1 MLPRLSLSK
10 NDERELPLPVFHQLG
25 LSSVCGSW
33 GHQRAASSGPCPRFP
48 CAPVPVA
55 VGAPTVAGAGAARA
69 ERLPGS
75 LGTVSGAWRGQGPL
89 LGVAADGSRGSLGPS
104 PCSLLPVALR
114 APTALRRWVCDKDPP
129 ANQR

>member
-1 MLPRLSLSK
+1 MLPHLSLSK

-33 GHQRAASSGPCPRFP
+33 GHQRAASSGLCPRFP
-48 CAPVPVA
+48 CALVPVA

-69 ERLPGS
+69 ERLAGS
-75 LGTVSGAWRGQGPL
+75 LGTVCGAWQGH
-89 LGVAADGSRGSLGPS
+89 LGVAAHGSRGGLVPS
-104 PCSLLPVALR
+104 RCCRSLLPVALR
-114 APTALRRWVCDKDPP
+114 APTALHRWVCDKDPP